1 MFGDILSGAAAYGTS
16 FIGSQKR
23 LDRKDKA
30 QGDFDSAFS
39 DYMSQDI
46 GNMYNNMENP
56 YEDLTVNTQEADFL
70 ANQNAQG
77 LSNII
82 GQNRQAAGGSGIAA
96 LSQSLA
102 GMQAQGAQRA
112 SASIGMQ
119 EQRNQQ
125 MQARGAENIQNMERQ
140 GAERAMGRETDRLG
154 TGLGMSQAELTAA
167 QNDILRAQM
176 QRSEGIGQGLG
187 GVGNVAGAFVTG
199 GGSLIGNALAE
210 GYKIMNPTQTPIV

>member
-1 MFGDILSGAAAYGTS
+1 MFGDILSGAASYGTS
-16 FIGSQKR
+16 FIGGKKR
-23 LDRKDKA
+23 LARKNEAK
-30 QGDFDSAFS
+30 GDFDSAFS

-46 GNMYNNMENP
+46 GNMYSNMENP

-77 LSNII
+77 LSNIM

-125 MQARGAENIQNMERQ
+125 MQARGAESIQNMERQ

-176 QRSEGIGQGLG
+176 QRSEGIGQFSG

-210 GYKIMNPTQTPIV
+210 GYKIMNPAQTPIV

>member
-1 MFGDILSGAAAYGTS
+1 MFGDILSGAASYGTS
-16 FIGSQKR
+16 FIGAKKR
-23 LDRKDKA
+23 LARKNEAK
-30 QGDFDSAFS
+30 GNFDSAFS

-46 GNMYNNMENP
+46 SNMYSNMENP

-77 LSNII
+77 LSNIM

-112 SASIGMQ
+112 SASIGTQ

-140 GAERAMGRETDRLG
+140 GAESAMGRETDRLG

-176 QRSEGIGQGLG
+176 QRSEGIGQFFG
-187 GVGNVAGAFVTG
+187 GVGNVAGAYAMG
-199 GGSLIGNALAE
+199 GGFGEGFGEKLTAGYNTMNA
-210 GYKIMNPTQTPIV
+210 

>member
-16 FIGSQKR
+16 FIGGKKR
-23 LDRKDKA
+23 LARKDEAK
-30 QGDFDSAFS
+30 GDFDSAFS

-46 GNMYNNMENP
+46 GNMYSNMENP
-56 YEDLTVNTQEADFL
+56 YEDLTVNTQQADF
-70 ANQNAQG
+70 AAAQNAQG
-77 LSNII
+77 LSNIM

-154 TGLGMSQAELTAA
+154 TGLGMSQAKLTAA

-176 QRSEGIGQGLG
+176 QRSEGVGQFAG
-187 GVGNVAGAFVTG
+187 GVGNVGGALVMG

-210 GYKIMNPTQTPIV
+210 GYEIMNPTPIV

>member
-1 MFGDILSGAAAYGTS
+1 MFGDILSGAASYGTS
-16 FIGSQKR
+16 FIGGKKR
-23 LDRKDKA
+23 LARKNEA

-46 GNMYNNMENP
+46 SNMYSNMENP

-77 LSNII
+77 LSNIM

-112 SASIGMQ
+112 SASIGTQ

-140 GAERAMGRETDRLG
+140 GAESAMGRETDRLG

-176 QRSEGIGQGLG
+176 QRSEGIGQFFG
-187 GVGNVAGAFVTG
+187 GVGNVAGAYAMG
-199 GGSLIGNALAE
+199 GGFGE
-210 GYKIMNPTQTPIV
+210 GFGEKLTAGYNTMNG

>member
-16 FIGSQKR
+16 FIGGKKR
-23 LDRKDKA
+23 LARKDEAK
-30 QGDFDSAFS
+30 GDFDSAFS

-46 GNMYNNMENP
+46 SNMYSNMENP

-77 LSNII
+77 LSNIM

-96 LSQSLA
+96 LAQSLA
-102 GMQAQGAQRA
+102 GMQAQGAQQA

-125 MQARGAENIQNMERQ
+125 MQARGAESIQNMERQ

-154 TGLGMSQAELTAA
+154 TGLGMSQAELAAA

-176 QRSEGIGQGLG
+176 QRSEGIGQFAG
-187 GVGNVAGAFVTG
+187 GVGNVAGALVTG
-199 GGSLIGNALAE
+199 GGSLIGNALTE
-210 GYKIMNPTQTPIV
+210 GFNTMNG

>member
-16 FIGSQKR
+16 FIGGKKR
-23 LDRKDKA
+23 LDRKGKA

-77 LSNII
+77 LSNIM

>member
-16 FIGSQKR
+16 FIGGKKR
-23 LDRKDKA
+23 LARKDEAK
-30 QGDFDSAFS
+30 GDFDSAFS

-46 GNMYNNMENP
+46 GNMYSNMENP
-56 YEDLTVNTQEADFL
+56 YEDLTVNTQQADF
-70 ANQNAQG
+70 AAAQNAQG
-77 LSNII
+77 LSNIM

-96 LSQSLA
+96 LAQSLA

-125 MQARGAENIQNMERQ
+125 MQARGAESIQNMERQ

-154 TGLGMSQAELTAA
+154 TGLGMSQAKLTAA

-176 QRSEGIGQGLG
+176 QRSEGVGQFAG
-187 GVGNVAGAFVTG
+187 GVGNVGGALVMG

-210 GYKIMNPTQTPIV
+210 GYEIMNPTPIV

>member
-1 MFGDILSGAAAYGTS
+1 MFGDILSGAASYGTS
-16 FIGSQKR
+16 FIGGKKR
-23 LDRKDKA
+23 LARKNEA

-46 GNMYNNMENP
+46 SNMYSNMENP

-77 LSNII
+77 LSNIM

-176 QRSEGIGQGLG
+176 QRSEGVGQFAG
-187 GVGNVAGAFVTG
+187 GVGNVGGALVMG

-210 GYKIMNPTQTPIV
+210 GYEIMNPTPIV

>member
-1 MFGDILSGAAAYGTS
+1 MFGDILSGAASYGTS
-16 FIGSQKR
+16 FIGAKKR
-23 LDRKDKA
+23 LARKNEAK
-30 QGDFDSAFS
+30 GNFDSAFS

-46 GNMYNNMENP
+46 SNMYSNMENP

-77 LSNII
+77 LSNIM

-112 SASIGMQ
+112 SASIGTQ

-125 MQARGAENIQNMERQ
+125 MQARGAENIQNMDRQ

-176 QRSEGIGQGLG
+176 QRSEGIGQFFG
-187 GVGNVAGAFVTG
+187 GVGNVAGAYAMG
-199 GGSLIGNALAE
+199 GGFGEGFGEKLTAGYNTMNA
-210 GYKIMNPTQTPIV
+210 

>member
-1 MFGDILSGAAAYGTS
+1 MFGDILSGAASYGTS
-16 FIGSQKR
+16 FIGGKKR
-23 LDRKDKA
+23 LARKNEA

-46 GNMYNNMENP
+46 SNMYSNMENP

-77 LSNII
+77 LSNIM

-154 TGLGMSQAELTAA
+154 TGLGMSQAKLTAA

-176 QRSEGIGQGLG
+176 QRSEGVGQFAG
-187 GVGNVAGAFVTG
+187 GVGNVGGALVMG

-210 GYKIMNPTQTPIV
+210 GYEIMNPTPIV

>member
-1 MFGDILSGAAAYGTS
+1 MFGDILSGAASYGTS
-16 FIGSQKR
+16 FIGGKKR
-23 LDRKDKA
+23 LARKNEA

-46 GNMYNNMENP
+46 SNMYSNMENP

-77 LSNII
+77 LSNIM

-125 MQARGAENIQNMERQ
+125 R
-140 GAERAMGRETDRLG
+140 
-154 TGLGMSQAELTAA
+154 
-167 QNDILRAQM
+167 
-176 QRSEGIGQGLG
+176 
-187 GVGNVAGAFVTG
+187 
-199 GGSLIGNALAE
+199 
-210 GYKIMNPTQTPIV
+210 TQHVNNTRRNTHNTHNTS